1 MSAFFRRL
9 CCLMILALTAT
20 LLCMQSGSSAKVH
33 SGKYGKSTTWYYN
46 TDTKTVTIDCKGKM
60 ETVDNHR
67 GLDAEWHRNNW
78 YMKAK
83 RVVFRKG
90 ITHIGGGTFDGFQNI
105 EEVVLPEGLVSIGI
119 SAFENTY
126 SLKKIRFPSSL
137 KRIGRWAF
145 DGSGIEAV
153 SLKNVKKVRSE
164 AFAGTKLKGL
174 TIPAGCEIGSYA
186 FISCED
192 LKKVTI
198 EEGVETIRNSMFS
211 LCGFE
216 SVTIPSSITTIEKYA
231 FFSFSPE
238 QGKLKQVTIRSK
250 KIKKWGEEIF
260 GNARKDLVIKV
271 PKSKKKEYTKALRD
285 GGLPKYVKIVAW

>member
-1 MSAFFRRL
+1 
-9 CCLMILALTAT
+9 
-20 LLCMQSGSSAKVH
+20 KVH

-46 TDTKTVTIDCKGKM
+46 TDTKTVTIDCKGKLEDM
-60 ETVDNHR
+60 DDHW
-67 GLDAEWHRNNW
+67 GLSPGWRANSWN
-78 YMKAK
+78 MKAK

-90 ITHIGGGTFDGFQNI
+90 ITYIGAGAFMNFQKI
-105 EEVVLPEGLVSIGI
+105 EEVVLPEGLVSIGYA
-119 SAFENTY
+119 AFVDTL

-137 KRIGRWAF
+137 KRIGRDAF

-153 SLKNVKKVRSE
+153 SLKNVKKVRME
-164 AFAGTKLKGL
+164 AFSGAKLKSL

-192 LKKVTI
+192 LKTVTI

-216 SVTIPSSITTIEKYA
+216 SVTIPSSVTTIEKHA

-271 PKSKKKEYTKALRD
+271 PKSKRKEYTKALWD